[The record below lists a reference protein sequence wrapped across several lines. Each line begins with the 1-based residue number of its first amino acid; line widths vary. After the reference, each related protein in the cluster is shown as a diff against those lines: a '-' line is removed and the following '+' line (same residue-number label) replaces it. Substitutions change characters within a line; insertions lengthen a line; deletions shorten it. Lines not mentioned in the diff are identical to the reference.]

1 MQESGADSI
10 EKITLVDEDMAWK
23 FVVYDGLWA
32 LQHSV

>member
-10 EKITLVDEDMAWK
+10 EKITLLDEDMALK
-23 FVVYDGLWA
+23 VVVNDGLWA